1 MENASKALLIAGGVL
16 IAVLVLSLGVYFARN
31 MAGSASNIYSD
42 LDDSERTEFNQQ
54 FLIYEGKDDL
64 TVADVVTII
73 NLAQDSNASG
83 NVPVQI
89 QIIGTVGGRTF
100 QEIIENNQVD
110 SFMINYRTYIFTCGQ
125 IDIDPDTQYVSSI
138 TIQQN

>member
-54 FLIYEGKDDL
+54 FLIYVGKDDL

-89 QIIGTVGGRTF
+89 TGTVAGKTF
-100 QEIIENNQVD
+100 QEIIEYNQVD
-110 SFMINYRTYIFTCGQ
+110 SFMINFRTNTFTCSQ

-138 TIQQN
+138 TIQLN

>member
-89 QIIGTVGGRTF
+89 TGTVAGKTF
-100 QEIIENNQVD
+100 QEIIEYNQVD
-110 SFMINYRTYIFTCGQ
+110 SFMIKYRTRTFKCSQ

-138 TIQQN
+138 TIQLN